1 MIRAAPD
8 EPCEWGIEAPDRASS
23 LSPSECFT
31 FSLYGIDYYEMRH
44 DPSNAESESA
54 EKAGPKVQGRQTL
67 IRGLDMLDKVIDGP
81 VKLAELSQRMTLT
94 RSTTHRLANA
104 LIDRG
109 FLNYLPRDGY
119 QLGPKLIQLG
129 FLAQS
134 QADIVQIARPRMED
148 LAASTEDTVHLGR
161 LDGDLALYLDKIP
174 GRRRVEISSR
184 IGDRQPL
191 TSTGLGKALLLDASE
206 AEWTRLFV
214 EDQAQGAPKADRE
227 TWLERMRGYAQAGHA
242 FDLEENEDQIRCVAA
257 PVRDVSGKIV
267 AAISVSSAAQYMD
280 DERMAELSAEVRGAA
295 QRIST
300 DLGWSPDV
308 RAPRRSR
315 R

>member
-1 MIRAAPD
+1 
-8 EPCEWGIEAPDRASS
+8 
-23 LSPSECFT
+23 
-31 FSLYGIDYYEMRH
+31 MRRN
-44 DPSNAESESA
+44 PSNTNSDPAEG
-54 EKAGPKVQGRQTL
+54 KATKVTGSQTL
-67 IRGLDMLDKVIDGP
+67 LRGLDMLDKVVEGP
-81 VKLAELSQRMTLT
+81 IKLAELSQRMGLT

-109 FLNYLPRDGY
+109 FLTHLPRDGY
-119 QLGPKLIQLG
+119 RLGPKLIQLG

-134 QADIVQIARPRMED
+134 QADIVQIARPRMEE

-161 LDGDLALYLDKIP
+161 LDGELALYLDKIP

-191 TSTGLGKALLLDASE
+191 TSTGLGKALLIDSSE
-206 AEWTRLFV
+206 ADWERLFAA
-214 EDQAQGAPKADRE
+214 DQAHGAPRADRE
-227 TWLERMRGYAQAGHA
+227 TWFERMRGYAEAGHA
-242 FDLEENEDQIRCVAA
+242 FDLEENEDLIRCVAA

-280 DERMAELSAEVRGAA
+280 DARMTELSAEVRDTAR
-295 QRIST
+295 RISG

-308 RAPRRSR
+308 RPPRRAR

>member
-1 MIRAAPD
+1 
-8 EPCEWGIEAPDRASS
+8 
-23 LSPSECFT
+23 
-31 FSLYGIDYYEMRH
+31 MRNET
-44 DPSNAESESA
+44 SNSESDVP
-54 EKAGPKVQGRQTL
+54 EKSSAKVQGSQTL

-81 VKLAELSQRMTLT
+81 IKLAELSARMSLT

-109 FLNYLPRDGY
+109 FLTYLPRDGY

-161 LDGDLALYLDKIP
+161 LDGDQALYLDKIP

-191 TSTGLGKALLLDASE
+191 TSTGLGKALLIDANE
-206 AEWTRLFV
+206 AEWTRLF
-214 EDQAQGAPKADRE
+214 EADQAHGAPRADRQI
-227 TWLERMRGYAQAGHA
+227 WFERMRGYADAGHS

-280 DERMAELSAEVRGAA
+280 DGRMAELAGEVRGAA
-295 QRIST
+295 QKIST
-300 DLGWSPDV
+300 DLGWSLDV
-308 RAPRRSR
+308 RGPRKPRR
-315 R
+315 